1 MQLTTKQALIN
12 YLEFLKESGY
22 LYAEGVTPEQP
33 PPARAAAGAAAL
45 AAAPKPGGAA
55 AVASASARKT
65 PEPSRPAPQTSG
77 TPSITS
83 KSTSAAA
90 PGTNL
95 TLPPPTGPSLTREE
109 RLARLEDGRLR
120 AEACRACPLGSQRTQ
135 AVYYD
140 GDPMAR
146 IVFIGEAPGANED
159 QQGKP
164 FVGAAGQLLN
174 KMITAIGFKR
184 EEVFI
189 CNTLKCRPPQNRDP
203 KPEEKA
209 ACEPFLIEQ
218 LAIVR
223 PQMIVAL
230 GAHAAHYLCRTEEAI
245 GRLRG
250 RWHSYQGIPVLV
262 TYHPSFLLQKEGK
275 PDAVEFKKRSWQD
288 FQMLHARY
296 CELNPDD
303 PRQIWT
309 KKEKPE

>member
-12 YLEFLKESGY
+12 YLDFLKESGF
-22 LYAEGVTPEQP
+22 LYAEGVVAAEAP
-33 PPARAAAGAAAL
+33 PPALKTARTDPGERKTKAPEPARPTPPAGAA
-45 AAAPKPGGAA
+45 
-55 AVASASARKT
+55 T
-65 PEPSRPAPQTSG
+65 
-77 TPSITS
+77 SITS
-83 KSTSAAA
+83 TSTAAPSTSAIIHL
-90 PGTNL
+90 GENL
-95 TLPPPTGPSLTREE
+95 SREE
-109 RLARLEDGRLR
+109 RLARLEDGHRR
-120 AEACRACPLGSQRTQ
+120 AETCRACPLGSQRTQ
-135 AVYYD
+135 VVYSD

-146 IVFIGEAPGANED
+146 IVFVGEAPGFHED

-164 FVGAAGQLLN
+164 FVGNAGQLLN
-174 KMITAIGFKR
+174 RMIAAIGFKR

-203 KPEEKA
+203 RPEEKA

-223 PQMIVAL
+223 PQLLVAL

-250 RWHSYQGIPVLV
+250 HWHSYQGIPVLV

-275 PDAVEFKKRSWQD
+275 PDAVDFKKRSWQD

-303 PRQIWT
+303 PRPLWT
-309 KKEKPE
+309 KKEKTE